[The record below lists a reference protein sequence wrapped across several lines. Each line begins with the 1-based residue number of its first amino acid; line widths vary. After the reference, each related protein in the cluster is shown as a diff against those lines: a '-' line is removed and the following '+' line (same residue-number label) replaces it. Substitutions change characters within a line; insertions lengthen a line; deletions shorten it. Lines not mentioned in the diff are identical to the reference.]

1 MRCVAAWTAIEG
13 TTPRKRADSSSL
25 AAPVDSSGMT
35 EPAPLV
41 SHISDTAR
49 WVAMYRAFES
59 ERADAIFRDPYA
71 RRLAGPVGER
81 IAAAMGGTRFAWPM
95 IVRTAVMDEIILR
108 VVREGADAVLNLAAG
123 LDTRPWRLDLPPSL
137 TWWDVDYPAMQDYK
151 REGLK
156 GETPRCRVEW
166 APLDLA
172 DRAGRRALCE
182 RVGAASRRVL
192 VVSEGLLVYLDP
204 GAVRELASDL
214 HEPASFRQ
222 WLIDLASPKLL
233 QWINRRNMGK
243 ATAAGGAPMKFG
255 PAEGTAFF
263 APSGW
268 REVEWR
274 STGEEGRRLGRE
286 MPMAGFW
293 RLVSAFTTAAHRERW
308 RRFAGF
314 ALLERT

>member
-1 MRCVAAWTAIEG
+1 MET
-13 TTPRKRADSSSL
+13 
-25 AAPVDSSGMT
+25 
-35 EPAPLV
+35 PLV
-41 SHISDTAR
+41 THVSDTAR
-49 WVAMYRAFES
+49 WVAMYRAFET
-59 ERADAIFRDPYA
+59 ERPDAIFKDPYA

-81 IAAAMGGTRFAWPM
+81 IATAMGGTRFAWPM

-108 VVREGADAVLNLAAG
+108 VVRDGADTVLNLAAG
-123 LDTRPWRLDLPPSL
+123 LDARPWRLDLPASL

-151 REGLK
+151 REAMK
-156 GETPRCRVEW
+156 GETARCRVEW
-166 APLDLA
+166 AAADLA
-172 DRAGRRALCE
+172 DRAARRALFA
-182 RVGAASRRVL
+182 RVGGASKRVL

-214 HEPASFRQ
+214 HEPPALRH

-255 PAEGTAFF
+255 PAEGTAYFE
-263 APSGW
+263 PSGW

-274 STGEEGRRLGRE
+274 STGEEARRLRRE
-286 MPMAGFW
+286 MPMAWAW
-293 RLVSAFTTAAHRERW
+293 RVLGVFSTAATRERW

-314 ALLERT
+314 ALLERK